1 MEIRVILHKP
11 PLNPTFYH
19 MEVLG
24 KKIEV
29 SEDKFGDNWED
40 LVNLALQG

>member
-19 MEVLG
+19 TEVLG

-29 SEDKFGDNWED
+29 SGDKFGDNWEN